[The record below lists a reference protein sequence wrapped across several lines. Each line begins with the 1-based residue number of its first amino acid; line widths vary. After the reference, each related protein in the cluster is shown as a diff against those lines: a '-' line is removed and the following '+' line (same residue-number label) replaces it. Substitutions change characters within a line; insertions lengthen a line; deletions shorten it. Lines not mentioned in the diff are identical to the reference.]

1 MNDERPDESPGKP
14 ALRRALRDARRLAV
28 TTASGSDPAQ
38 RSWAVCDAV
47 LTDPLVAALL
57 ATAHRRPGPHR
68 VALFVSIPGEPPT
81 DGLRKRLAELGWQV
95 WLPVARPARQLA
107 WVADPGPSAAAWG
120 LPRQP
125 ALPEAPEA
133 GEVAQAGPAVPEFDL
148 VILPALAATRDGRR
162 LGQGGGYYDTWLATV
177 PEHRAGG
184 ALRVAIVGPGE
195 LLVDVPTD
203 PHDQPVDVVV
213 VA

>member
-14 ALRRALRDARRLAV
+14 ALRRALRDARRLAA

-38 RSWAVCDAV
+38 RSGAVCDAV

-81 DGLRKRLAELGWQV
+81 NGLRQRLAGLGWQV

-125 ALPEAPEA
+125 PLPEA
-133 GEVAQAGPAVPEFDL
+133 GDVAQDGPAATEFDL
-148 VILPALAATRDGRR
+148 VIVPALAATRDGRR

-177 PEHRAGG
+177 PEHSAGG
-184 ALRVAIVGPGE
+184 PLRVAIVGPGE
-195 LLVDVPTD
+195 LLADVPSD
-203 PHDQPVDVVV
+203 PHDKPVDVVV